1 MKSIIPALCFLFV
14 LTAAKAD
21 PGVGIVTDS
30 KGNVFYTDL
39 VNVWLLKPDGI
50 KTIAVPNVHT
60 HELYMSP
67 NDELFGE
74 HLWYN
79 GEQLNTWGHYLWK
92 RNPDG
97 SVIKI
102 KDSTAGFAEE
112 SFVRDIVGN
121 KYWVEKDIP
130 SKFWML
136 EISGKKIL
144 LGQASLSSIGRLH
157 ISPKGSLYF
166 SNKDDLYCIPSGDT
180 LQLFVKSISEQVMT
194 DLPGNGTHYIMSIW
208 SDNKDNVYAA
218 TGNVIVQITKKKL
231 TNIIYKSTGDWKPS
245 GGLITPKGDF
255 YVLEYNSKNEVRVN
269 KISAAERK
277 QIVKD
282 HAFEVYLIP
291 LLIISGILVFLYF
304 LFRKKPVKY
313 T

>member
-1 MKSIIPALCFLFV
+1 MMKSIILTFSFL
-14 LTAAKAD
+14 LILIAAAAD
-21 PGVGIVTDS
+21 PGVGIVADS

-39 VNVWLLKPDGI
+39 VNVWLLKPDGS

-92 RNPDG
+92 RNPGG

-121 KYWVEKDIP
+121 KYFVEKDIP
-130 SKFWML
+130 SRFWMMDS
-136 EISGKKIL
+136 SGKKIL

-157 ISPKGSLYF
+157 ISPKGNLYF

-180 LQLFVKSISEQVMT
+180 LQLFVKGIGEQLMS
-194 DLPGNGTHYIMSIW
+194 DLAGNSSHSIMSIW
-208 SDNKDNVYAA
+208 SDTKDNLYAA

-231 TNIIYKSTGDWKPS
+231 TNIVYKSSGDWKPS
-245 GGLITPKGDF
+245 GGLVSPNGDF

-269 KISAAERK
+269 KISAADRK
-277 QIVKD
+277 QIIKE
-282 HAFEVYLIP
+282 HAFEVYLMP
-291 LLIISGILVFLYF
+291 LLIISGILLLLYF
-304 LFRKKPVKY
+304 LFRKKK
-313 T
+313 